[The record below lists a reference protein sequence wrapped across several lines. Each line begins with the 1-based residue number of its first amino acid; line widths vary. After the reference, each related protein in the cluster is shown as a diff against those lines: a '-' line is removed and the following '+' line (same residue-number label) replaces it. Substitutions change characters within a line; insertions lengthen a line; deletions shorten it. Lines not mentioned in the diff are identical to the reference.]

1 MYSILPIGRERVL
14 VGGARHNL
22 LKVFDVRMP
31 GGRVYAYPGS
41 PPPPPPPPSA
51 LDSASVTPGWATY
64 LSKPPVVGAG
74 VFPQQQGYRG
84 RRDKESP
91 VYSLKAGS
99 PGGAHV
105 FAGVEGLVWEFD
117 FAVTTATTATAMAAT
132 TTTIMGD
139 TGRGRGW
146 GRGWGWGQGQGQG
159 QGGGGGRS
167 SMYEFV
173 GPTKLWKQRSLG
185 LGLGSAGATGAC
197 GVLDGS
203 WMMELQRPG

>member
-41 PPPPPPPPSA
+41 PPPPPSA
-51 LDSASVTPGWATY
+51 LNCASVTPGWATY
-64 LSKPPVVGAG
+64 LSKPAVVGGG

-99 PGGAHV
+99 PGGAHI

-117 FAVTTATTATAMAAT
+117 FAVTTTTTATTTAAAT
-132 TTTIMGD
+132 TIVTGD

-146 GRGWGWGQGQGQG
+146 GWGWGQGQ
-159 QGGGGGRS
+159 GGGGRS